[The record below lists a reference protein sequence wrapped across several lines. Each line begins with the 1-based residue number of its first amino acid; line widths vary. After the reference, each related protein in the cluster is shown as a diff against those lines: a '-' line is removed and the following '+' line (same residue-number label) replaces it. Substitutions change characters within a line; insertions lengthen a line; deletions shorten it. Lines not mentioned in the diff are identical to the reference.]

1 MGCNPV
7 SKESGVHGQQWNA
20 MHGGYFSDPAIADPF
35 IEFVQKAIDVSRPG
49 VIVDLGGG
57 TGFVLHEL
65 TKRCSDPGI
74 CLVNLDVSQK
84 QLNVTHHSRILSIRR
99 SIAEF
104 RRSDID
110 PGDKSFLFI
119 MRSALHYF
127 GKGGLMPLLRHLRSQ
142 MKHGEFFVHQTAC
155 FNSANGARCL
165 NRLYDCMGTGKWY
178 PTSKQLCGFLEKA
191 GWGIM
196 SVDPAPALALTSED
210 LGRRYRLSKHRLA
223 EIRNE
228 MAKSPGEKNDILR
241 LTPKGFCAYL
251 HYQTVTCFAV

>member
-7 SKESGVHGQQWNA
+7 GKESGVHGRKWNT
-20 MHGGYFSDPAIADPF
+20 MHGGYFSDPAVADPF
-35 IEFVQKAIDVSRPG
+35 IEFVQKAIDVSKPG

-65 TKRCSDPGI
+65 IKRCAAPGI
-74 CLVNLDVSQK
+74 RLVNLDVSQK
-84 QLNVTHHSRILSIRR
+84 QLNVKHHSRILSVRR

-110 PGDKSFLFI
+110 PGNKSFLFI

-127 GKGGLMPLLRHLRSQ
+127 GKEGLMPLLCHLRSQ

-178 PTSKQLCGFLEKA
+178 PTSKQLCRFLEKA

-196 SVDPAPALALTSED
+196 SVDPAPALPLASED

-228 MAKSPGEKNDILR
+228 LGKTPGQKNDILR

-251 HYQTVTCFAV
+251 HYQIVTCFAV